1 MKKVKLEIEME
12 YDDEVMH
19 GDDEEGIE
27 WFKKSILTGDKGLLL
42 LHSNLIGDHLGDVKV
57 IKIIE
62 GI

>member
-12 YDDEVMH
+12 YNDEIMH
-19 GDDEEGIE
+19 KDDEEGRG
-27 WFKKSILTGDKGLLL
+27 WFRNEILNGDKGLLS
-42 LHSNLIGDHLGDVKV
+42 LHSNFIGDHLGDVKV